1 MASTERSAVDYIRNG
16 RAALVRGLRNLQLI
30 ERTLRERALLPGS
43 EIDLIF
49 SHDAA
54 PADQVTQ
61 LLDAAAEKGEDV
73 CYELL
78 RVFDDTRDQ
87 TFPMPGGEHPELHQW
102 ISCFSFGHDP
112 QHQSDD
118 MADSGP
124 CAKYQKQLKIRAMQ
138 ILHEKWMQSMTFLKY
153 KAKEK
158 SFRYIPLVL
167 DTDGSAVHH
176 TKTKVY
182 KKTRTK
188 KLKKSIPTDKRK
200 LSPYQLLTSN
210 EKKILLVGKP
220 GIGKTTVVQE
230 MLRMWTDG
238 EDSQVSYM
246 FYFDEPLM
254 KLMSKSAENESLSS
268 FLFNKYLM
276 PIESPDNVWK
286 DVEDN
291 SENVVIIFDG
301 FMDIVSD
308 SVIERILKKEILNDA
323 KVLITCR
330 PEADVA
336 GDLSDW
342 ASFRVEV
349 QGFSETSIREYF
361 KLMLGINDDTNISV
375 LNNLELFSLCHVP
388 MYAFIVTACIL
399 FSPSE
404 ADNQPCTITEMYV
417 RIFRY
422 CIALHHENIGNLDK
436 YIQEKMNNIMFLA
449 STSYQAI
456 LSKTVNL
463 ADICLK
469 DTVQHAFL
477 TPVTFDRTSV
487 FCQTA
492 FVFLHNTMQEFW
504 AALFLL
510 MTPDKIGHILKQSQT
525 EEGKYLKYVI
535 TFLCGLLSEK
545 MGNYLKC
552 LVSHDQVKS
561 ISAKYFKDIMNT
573 FLYSVEEDEPEPYVE
588 PENVL
593 YVCQCLYEYQAPE
606 ACLFIL
612 KKIDNRVDL
621 NEQSLDPHQCCA
633 VSYVISQS
641 TAQTVQLDLTNC
653 AISDPGVKLI
663 LGLMTNLKSLSLSSG
678 PMQCQIWR
686 VALQESST
694 DFDNLLRL
702 FGFEMHLSVQ
712 EQQNSKMFQ
721 NTKDVLTAKRQNK
734 VKLYLHMDTQ
744 QFAAKSLLENI
755 YGSLHNIADLRV
767 ISTGRSSEVLSF
779 QMDLFLQGALYEME
793 TGQTCV
799 PQLLSLNS
807 HFCLHS
813 PSEQSNFICTLY
825 LRAKQMGVLAVLQPV
840 FQAWPSYWVVDLA
853 NRKTSLFFLVELLK
867 FHSKIS
873 KMKKPVEIWGSAE
886 EQELRILL
894 QCLPYVSQ
902 VRFSDYIHNKA
913 DDTKAAI
920 KVLVDLFICASEI
933 DKDNY
938 LKMLSS
944 VCSYSSF
951 PFADDTGENQST
963 FLLELYSYVIEY
975 ESRTGRSVLSAL
987 LPIYQSAPTVWVI
1000 DLSKSVTSLLYQT
1013 MQLQGTKRPV
1023 ELKGWTTD
1031 ETEPRNMLTC
1041 IGNFLQCLPLLSQ
1054 LRLEL
1059 LSGDENKSVRKT
1071 VIDVI
1076 LGLFICA
1083 SEKGDDTLKILYSLC
1098 SYSSFPFADDT
1109 GEIQSIFLVELYSF
1123 VKEYETQT
1131 GRNVL
1136 PALLPIYQSAPS
1148 VWVLDL
1154 SKGVTSFLYQT
1165 MQLQATKKPV
1175 ELRGWTNN
1183 EKDLKCFL
1191 QCLCFMSQLRFSD
1204 LGLILNDD
1212 ISGAVKLVVHLF
1224 ISASESGAETL
1235 NILSS
1240 VCSYSTFPFADDTG
1254 EVQSTFLLE
1263 LYSYV
1268 REFESQTGRCVLPAL
1283 KPIYQSAPATWVIH
1297 LSKGVTPLLCE
1308 TMQVQAMK
1316 RPVEIRGLTTD
1327 ESELRTILHC
1337 VPYMLELKC
1346 SGRFFQSVC
1355 EVLSTGQNW
1364 NPVEVAT
1371 LLRPLNFTV
1380 TLMEMLPRRICS
1392 AVGRV
1397 LSQADPKEHLCLSLI
1412 PQSISWQGM
1421 NALFSAISRLQKLR
1435 MNEYATLK
1443 ISKMAKVMSQRS
1455 VTIEEI
1461 SLVST
1466 IPNPTERTM
1475 YKLISN
1481 LASIMRVWTV
1491 RSLDLTKFH
1500 VEGHFLILLL
1510 CLDGSVSVR
1519 LPDRNVQQIAEI
1531 VYETQDDHVTR
1542 FFLEKI
1548 GGDLSSSSLPWN
1560 ILHYLLQ
1567 KANLPLM
1574 VDPKKNRFGTL
1585 NIQHLLPLLQ
1595 SIRFNGTDSQFVRN
1609 ALNEI
1614 YASHAGHLVT
1624 NLVRSS
1630 DNWINLSE
1638 QELES
1643 YECAA
1648 LRFALHYSDDVK
1660 LNLLGTV
1667 IPKEE
1672 AENILQLLHRVSEL
1686 RVDRHLLLNLLNAC
1700 SRSREQKKVTPS
1712 LLMALHNKLDLSQS
1726 STANLFGQES
1736 RKTLSLSD
1744 VDCRSISTAIQLS
1757 ARDTELIM
1765 FDCEASDGTLLELF
1779 PALRHIH
1786 LSLDKPELLRL
1797 MLLTRYVEE
1806 ARALA
1811 RSLGKEIDLSH
1822 TTLNSCACEVL
1833 GLVLEHSE
1841 HLSHLNLSHCK
1852 LTDSCLNLL
1861 LPHLHKVQELDL
1873 SNNDITDT
1881 GAQKL
1886 QNFLVRTQTVHIF
1899 NNHITDMS
1907 FFLNNQYNPVV
1918 SIEIDH
1924 NWPTEKGDHSKFLVT
1939 DDPVFMMKPSIGIL
1953 TKKITTVTIF
1963 DPEISVHDDVIVYRF
1978 ECEMGGEF
1986 QCRATELVFGM
1997 KDRGCVEYRVI
2008 HWDIGCFSNNNYE
2021 PAGPLY
2027 DIKTTIGE
2035 IYLLHL
2041 PHCEAEADALG
2052 DISVA
2057 HMHDGVTEILTPVQ
2071 ITSTHVTVRI
2081 SGLSTFRILRRKGCM
2096 TRYVRGQVLLFL
2108 DQINRVEQRLWVFLL
2123 ARNVS
2128 ATEIKKEHEE
2138 FTPIKT
2144 SSDCILRQKGKY
2156 CLSSS
2161 LKKYKVQPKTYVFH
2175 DTSHPDHHS
2184 AFELFFGSEVSELR
2198 VRIHEKRSPKRE
2210 ITKWN
2215 RRVILKCND
2224 NRAYKIKTEGGT
2236 NGKGNCLLTEKKWRS
2251 SLSDLLDELHED
2263 ELKKMKA
2270 YMRDYTDFA
2279 PIPKGKLEKKER
2291 HELVD
2296 LIVETWG
2303 FQTSVQAV
2311 ACIMRKL
2318 PRNDYAVTSILKP
2331 YQIQFGLITEQEN
2344 TDF

>member
-1 MASTERSAVDYIRNG
+1 
-16 RAALVRGLRNLQLI
+16 
-30 ERTLRERALLPGS
+30 
-43 EIDLIF
+43 
-49 SHDAA
+49 
-54 PADQVTQ
+54 
-61 LLDAAAEKGEDV
+61 
-73 CYELL
+73 
-78 RVFDDTRDQ
+78 
-87 TFPMPGGEHPELHQW
+87 
-102 ISCFSFGHDP
+102 
-112 QHQSDD
+112 
-118 MADSGP
+118 
-124 CAKYQKQLKIRAMQ
+124 
-138 ILHEKWMQSMTFLKY
+138 
-153 KAKEK
+153 
-158 SFRYIPLVL
+158 
-167 DTDGSAVHH
+167 
-176 TKTKVY
+176 
-182 KKTRTK
+182 
-188 KLKKSIPTDKRK
+188 
-200 LSPYQLLTSN
+200 
-210 EKKILLVGKP
+210 
-220 GIGKTTVVQE
+220 
-230 MLRMWTDG
+230 
-238 EDSQVSYM
+238 
-246 FYFDEPLM
+246 
-254 KLMSKSAENESLSS
+254 
-268 FLFNKYLM
+268 
-276 PIESPDNVWK
+276 
-286 DVEDN
+286 
-291 SENVVIIFDG
+291 
-301 FMDIVSD
+301 
-308 SVIERILKKEILNDA
+308 
-323 KVLITCR
+323 
-330 PEADVA
+330 
-336 GDLSDW
+336 
-342 ASFRVEV
+342 
-349 QGFSETSIREYF
+349 
-361 KLMLGINDDTNISV
+361 
-375 LNNLELFSLCHVP
+375 
-388 MYAFIVTACIL
+388 
-399 FSPSE
+399 
-404 ADNQPCTITEMYV
+404 
-417 RIFRY
+417 
-422 CIALHHENIGNLDK
+422 
-436 YIQEKMNNIMFLA
+436 
-449 STSYQAI
+449 
-456 LSKTVNL
+456 
-463 ADICLK
+463 
-469 DTVQHAFL
+469 
-477 TPVTFDRTSV
+477 
-487 FCQTA
+487 
-492 FVFLHNTMQEFW
+492 
-504 AALFLL
+504 
-510 MTPDKIGHILKQSQT
+510 
-525 EEGKYLKYVI
+525 
-535 TFLCGLLSEK
+535 
-545 MGNYLKC
+545 
-552 LVSHDQVKS
+552 
-561 ISAKYFKDIMNT
+561 
-573 FLYSVEEDEPEPYVE
+573 
-588 PENVL
+588 
-593 YVCQCLYEYQAPE
+593 
-606 ACLFIL
+606 
-612 KKIDNRVDL
+612 
-621 NEQSLDPHQCCA
+621 
-633 VSYVISQS
+633 
-641 TAQTVQLDLTNC
+641 
-653 AISDPGVKLI
+653 
-663 LGLMTNLKSLSLSSG
+663 
-678 PMQCQIWR
+678 MQCQIWR

-734 VKLYLHMDTQ
+734 VKLYLHLDTQ

-807 HFCLHS
+807 HFSLHS

-853 NRKTSLFFLVELLK
+853 ERKTSLFFLVELLK
-867 FHSKIS
+867 FHTKIS

-886 EQELRILL
+886 EHELRIFL

-1023 ELKGWTTD
+1023 ELKGWSTD

-1076 LGLFICA
+1076 LGLFISA
-1083 SEKGDDTLKILYSLC
+1083 SDKGDDTLKILYSLC

-1109 GEIQSIFLVELYSF
+1109 GEIQSIFLVELYFF

-1191 QCLCFMSQLRFSD
+1191 HCLSFVSQLRFSD

-1397 LSQADPKEHLCLSLI
+1397 LSQADPKEHLCLSLF

-1435 MNEYATLK
+1435 
-1443 ISKMAKVMSQRS
+1443 
-1455 VTIEEI
+1455 
-1461 SLVST
+1461 
-1466 IPNPTERTM
+1466 
-1475 YKLISN
+1475 
-1481 LASIMRVWTV
+1481 
-1491 RSLDLTKFH
+1491 
-1500 VEGHFLILLL
+1500 
-1510 CLDGSVSVR
+1510 
-1519 LPDRNVQQIAEI
+1519 
-1531 VYETQDDHVTR
+1531 
-1542 FFLEKI
+1542 
-1548 GGDLSSSSLPWN
+1548 
-1560 ILHYLLQ
+1560 
-1567 KANLPLM
+1567 
-1574 VDPKKNRFGTL
+1574 
-1585 NIQHLLPLLQ
+1585 
-1595 SIRFNGTDSQFVRN
+1595 TDSQFVRN

-1643 YECAA
+1643 YDCAA

-1686 RVDRHLLLNLLNAC
+1686 RVDRHLLLNLLDAC
-1700 SRSREQKKVTPS
+1700 SRSREQKKVTTS
-1712 LLMALHNKLDLSQS
+1712 LLMALHNKLDFSQS

-1757 ARDTELIM
+1757 ACDTELIM

-1797 MLLTRYVEE
+1797 MLLTQYVGE

-1886 QNFLVRTQTVHIF
+1886 QKFLVRTQTVHIF

-1907 FFLNNQYNPVV
+1907 FFMNNQYNPVV

-1939 DDPVFMMKPSIGIL
+1939 DDPVFMMKQTIGIL
-1953 TKKITTVTIF
+1953 TKKITTVTVF

-2071 ITSTHVTVRI
+2071 ITSSHVTVRI
-2081 SGLSTFRILRRKGCM
+2081 SGLSSFLVVRRRGCM
-2096 TRYVRGQVLLFL
+2096 TRFVRGQVLLFL

-2128 ATEIKKEHEE
+2128 ATEIKKEHQE

-2175 DTSHPDHHS
+2175 NTRDPDHHS

-2210 ITKWN
+2210 TTKWN

-2311 ACIMRKL
+2311 AYIMRKL

>member
-16 RAALVRGLRNLQLI
+16 RAALVRGLRNLPLI
-30 ERTLRERALLPGS
+30 ARTVRERGLLPDP
-43 EIDLIF
+43 EIELIF
-49 SHDAA
+49 NQGAA
-54 PADQVTQ
+54 PADQVRQ

-87 TFPMPGGEHPELHQW
+87 TFGEHPELYQW

-124 CAKYQKQLKIRAMQ
+124 CAKYQKQLKTRAMQ

-167 DTDGSAVHH
+167 DTDASAVHH
-176 TKTKVY
+176 TKIKVY

-188 KLKKSIPTDKRK
+188 KLKKSIPTDRRK

-210 EKKILLVGKP
+210 ERKILLVGKP

-230 MLRMWTDG
+230 ILRMWADG

-246 FYFDEPLM
+246 FFFDEPLI
-254 KLMSKSAENESLSS
+254 KLMSKSEENESLSS

-276 PIESPDNVWK
+276 PVESPDIVWK

-308 SVIERILKKEILNDA
+308 SVIESILKKEILNDA

-349 QGFSETSIREYF
+349 QGFSESSIRAYF
-361 KLMLGINDDTNISV
+361 KLMLGINDDTNIPV

-422 CIALHHENIGNLDK
+422 CIALHRENIDNLDK
-436 YIQEKMNNIMFLA
+436 YIQEKMNNILFLA

-463 ADICLK
+463 ADVCLK

-477 TPVTFDRTSV
+477 TPVTFDRTSM

-510 MTPDKIGHILKQSQT
+510 MTPYKIGHLLKQSQT

-545 MGNYLKC
+545 MGTYLKC

-606 ACLFIL
+606 ACLLIL

-663 LGLMTNLKSLSLSSG
+663 LGSMTNLKSLSLSSG
-678 PMQCQIWR
+678 PMQCQMWR

-712 EQQNSKMFQ
+712 EQQKSKMFE
-721 NTKDVLTAKRQNK
+721 NTKAVLTAKRQNK
-734 VKLYLHMDTQ
+734 VKLCLHMDTQ
-744 QFAAKSLLENI
+744 QIAAKSLLENI

-779 QMDLFLQGALYEME
+779 QMDLFLQGALYETE
-793 TGQTCV
+793 TGQT
-799 PQLLSLNS
+799 LSTL
-807 HFCLHS
+807 CIT
-813 PSEQSNFICTLY
+813 SE
-825 LRAKQMGVLAVLQPV
+825 
-840 FQAWPSYWVVDLA
+840 
-853 NRKTSLFFLVELLK
+853 
-867 FHSKIS
+867 
-873 KMKKPVEIWGSAE
+873 
-886 EQELRILL
+886 
-894 QCLPYVSQ
+894 
-902 VRFSDYIHNKA
+902 
-913 DDTKAAI
+913 
-920 KVLVDLFICASEI
+920 
-933 DKDNY
+933 
-938 LKMLSS
+938 
-944 VCSYSSF
+944 
-951 PFADDTGENQST
+951 
-963 FLLELYSYVIEY
+963 
-975 ESRTGRSVLSAL
+975 
-987 LPIYQSAPTVWVI
+987 
-1000 DLSKSVTSLLYQT
+1000 
-1013 MQLQGTKRPV
+1013 
-1023 ELKGWTTD
+1023 
-1031 ETEPRNMLTC
+1031 
-1041 IGNFLQCLPLLSQ
+1041 
-1054 LRLEL
+1054 
-1059 LSGDENKSVRKT
+1059 
-1071 VIDVI
+1071 
-1076 LGLFICA
+1076 
-1083 SEKGDDTLKILYSLC
+1083 
-1098 SYSSFPFADDT
+1098 
-1109 GEIQSIFLVELYSF
+1109 
-1123 VKEYETQT
+1123 
-1131 GRNVL
+1131 
-1136 PALLPIYQSAPS
+1136 
-1148 VWVLDL
+1148 
-1154 SKGVTSFLYQT
+1154 
-1165 MQLQATKKPV
+1165 LQATKKPV

-1191 QCLCFMSQLRFSD
+1191 QCLCFVSQLRFSD

-1212 ISGAVKLVVHLF
+1212 IRGAVKLLVHLF
-1224 ISASESGAETL
+1224 ISASESGGETL

-1268 REFESQTGRCVLPAL
+1268 RELESQTGRSVLPAL

-1308 TMQVQAMK
+1308 TMQVQATK

-1397 LSQADPKEHLCLSLI
+1397 LSQADPKERLCLSLI

-1421 NALFSAISRLQKLR
+1421 NALFLAISNLQKLR
-1435 MNEYATLK
+1435 L
-1443 ISKMAKVMSQRS
+1443 S
-1455 VTIEEI
+1455 
-1461 SLVST
+1461 
-1466 IPNPTERTM
+1466 
-1475 YKLISN
+1475 
-1481 LASIMRVWTV
+1481 
-1491 RSLDLTKFH
+1491 
-1500 VEGHFLILLL
+1500 
-1510 CLDGSVSVR
+1510 
-1519 LPDRNVQQIAEI
+1519 DRNVQQIAEI

-1548 GGDLSSSSLPWN
+1548 GGDLTSSSMPWN

-1614 YASHAGHLVT
+1614 YASRAGHFVT
-1624 NLVRSS
+1624 NLVKSS

-1643 YECAA
+1643 YDCAA

-1672 AENILQLLHRVSEL
+1672 TENILQLLHRVSEL
-1686 RVDRHLLLNLLNAC
+1686 RVHRHLLLNLLHAC
-1700 SRSREQKKVTPS
+1700 SVSREQKKVTTS
-1712 LLMALHNKLDLSQS
+1712 LLMALHKKLDFSQS
-1726 STANLFGQES
+1726 STVNLFGPES
-1736 RKTLSLSD
+1736 RKTLTLSD
-1744 VDCRSISTAIQLS
+1744 MDCRSISSAIQLS
-1757 ARDTELIM
+1757 ACDTELIM

-1779 PALRHIH
+1779 PALHHIH
-1786 LSLDKPELLRL
+1786 LSLGKPELLRL
-1797 MLLTRYVEE
+1797 MLLTQDVEE

-1811 RSLGKEIDLSH
+1811 RSLGKEMDLSH

-1833 GLVLEHSE
+1833 GLILEHSE
-1841 HLSHLNLSHCK
+1841 HLRHLNLCHCK

-1873 SNNDITDT
+1873 SNNDITDA

-1886 QNFLVRTQTVHIF
+1886 QNILVRTQTVHIF
-1899 NNHITDMS
+1899 NNHITDIR
-1907 FFLNNQYNPVV
+1907 FFMNNQYNPVV

-1924 NWPTEKGDHSKFLVT
+1924 NWPAEKGDHSKFLVT
-1939 DDPVFMMKPSIGIL
+1939 DDFEPVFMMKPSIGIL
-1953 TKKITTVTIF
+1953 TKKITTVTLF
-1963 DPEISVHDDVIVYRF
+1963 DPEISVHDDVVGYRF
-1978 ECEMGGEF
+1978 ECEMGGRVPV
-1986 QCRATELVFGM
+1986 QSNRA
-1997 KDRGCVEYRVI
+1997 
-2008 HWDIGCFSNNNYE
+2008 W
-2021 PAGPLY
+2021 
-2027 DIKTTIGE
+2027 E

-2041 PHCEAEADALG
+2041 PHCEADADALG

-2071 ITSTHVTVRI
+2071 MTATHVTVCI
-2081 SGLSTFRILRRKGCM
+2081 SGLSAFRIVRRKGCM
-2096 TRYVRGQVLLFL
+2096 TRYVRSQVLLFL
-2108 DQINRVEQRLWVFLL
+2108 DQISRVEQRLWVFLL

-2128 ATEIKKEHEE
+2128 ATEIKKEHQEL
-2138 FTPIKT
+2138 TPIKT

-2161 LKKYKVQPKTYVFH
+2161 LKKYKVQPKTYDFH
-2175 DTSHPDHHS
+2175 DASDPDHHS

-2198 VRIHEKRSPKRE
+2198 VRLHEKRSPKRE

-2236 NGKGNCLLTEKKWRS
+2236 NGKGNSLLTEKKWRS

-2270 YMRDYTDFA
+2270 YMRHYIDFA

-2303 FQTSVQAV
+2303 FQPSIQAV

-2318 PRNDYAVTSILKP
+2318 PRNDYAVISILKP
-2331 YQIQFGLITEQEN
+2331 YQIQFGLITDQEN